1 MATELHIKVTLPGLR
16 PPDAPIPQRKL
27 DYAKKLKSCLEEYD
41 TCLMITV
48 DNVGA
53 RQIQSLRKEYRNRC
67 RFLFGKNVRL
77 LHISPR
83 YKPSR
88 APN

>member
-1 MATELHIKVTLPGLR
+1 MATELHIKVTLPGCR
-16 PPDAPIPQRKL
+16 RPDAPIPQRKL

-53 RQIQSLRKEYRNRC
+53 KQIQNLRKEYRHRC
-67 RFLFGKNVRL
+67 RFLFGKNVSTLCYIRV
-77 LHISPR
+77 
-83 YKPSR
+83 
-88 APN
+88 